1 MCKLFIIM
9 VNEQNNTH
17 YLQRDKPV
25 STETVKKPAE
35 PPKPLTKK
43 DALIQNL
50 MAKYNLKGR
59 IGKILVTTIIDRVGE
74 KPDVVEANLMR
85 ALLPKRIHH
94 D

>member
-1 MCKLFIIM
+1 MQI
-9 VNEQNNTH
+9 VYYDARREQNTYNN
-17 YLQRDKPV
+17 QSDKPL
-25 STETVKKPAE
+25 STETVKKPPE

-43 DALIQNL
+43 DALIQSL
-50 MAKYNLKGR
+50 MTKYNLKGR

-74 KPDVVEANLMR
+74 KPDVVETNLMR